1 MTRRTL
7 WLALPVLAGLALP
20 ALAEEFDGVRAD
32 RLLSDA
38 DFYRLA
44 TCGAAPGQPCDG
56 PVIRWPAATVTVA
69 LISGRTAAERA
80 TAERI
85 SPHLDQAIARI
96 NAVGSG
102 LRLQRVGE
110 AEADIR
116 IRPTDLPEGAEL
128 ADEPGVSAPGIM
140 GVGYVSLWWDDA
152 HHILDASILI
162 STDISDADLPS
173 VVLEELF
180 QSLGPRFDI
189 EGTAYEGVS
198 ILSQSSN
205 ATLTIAGQDARL
217 LRWLYPPLP

>member
-56 PVIRWPAATVTVA
+56 PAIHWPAAELTVVLMAGT
-69 LISGRTAAERA
+69 SPAERA
-80 TAERI
+80 TARRI
-85 SPHLDQAIARI
+85 DPHLDRAIARI

-102 LRLQRVGE
+102 LHLSRVAE
-110 AEADIR
+110 AEASIR
-116 IRPTDLPEGAEL
+116 IRPTSLAEGTPL
-128 ADEPGVSAPGIM
+128 RDEPGISAPGIM

-152 HHILDASILI
+152 HHILDASILF

-180 QSLGPRFDI
+180 QSLGPRFDV

-205 ATLTIAGQDARL
+205 VTVTIKGQDARL
-217 LRWLYPPLP
+217 LRWLYPPQP